1 MDAQEDLESL
11 MMMISPI
18 LRNEVTQ
25 HLFLNVLKSINV
37 FKGSNDIVDFIVQ
50 NIEAKSYMA
59 EDYIIKQGQKGTTLY
74 ILANGECDV
83 LVRD

>member
-37 FKGSNDIVDFIVQ
+37 FKGSNDIVDFIV
-50 NIEAKSYMA
+50 
-59 EDYIIKQGQKGTTLY
+59 
-74 ILANGECDV
+74 
-83 LVRD
+83 